1 VCTEVF
7 VNVSLPKILRMFG
20 KKAPSYDQWYERTKL
35 AQNQSK
41 WVTEKEVPARMLTN
55 AENILAVEGNLIK
68 VDLEVDK
75 AAGTTTYFCNSSK
88 YLVQD
93 GKPAASKSRVKNF
106 LSKQSSET
114 ASFKAVSEEC
124 LSLHKIIAYP
134 CESVA
139 CKHVYIC
146 DCLNFKV
153 R

>member
-1 VCTEVF
+1 
-7 VNVSLPKILRMFG
+7 MFG

-41 WVTEKEVPARMLTN
+41 WVTEKELPPRMLTN
-55 AENILAVEGNLIK
+55 AENLLAVEGNILE
-68 VDLEVDK
+68 VQLEVDK
-75 AAGTTTYFCNSSK
+75 AAGTKTYFCNSSK

-93 GKPAASKSRVKNF
+93 GKAVVSKSRVKKF
-106 LSKQSSET
+106 LSKHSSET

-139 CKHVYIC
+139 RKHVYIC

-153 R
+153 L